1 MLLFFVIRISEINW
15 CELQLV
21 AFAIISAESVLKMAQ
36 KKVFL
41 ALACLAIVLATNAE
55 AQEIKFTD
63 EQLQSFKEE
72 IDKLVA
78 EKKASCE
85 NHEKMCQELSTGGS
99 FDFSKLCEMIFKTYL
114 CEGLQDIDTVR
125 RIANNLFSAS
135 KDSSKE
141 AVKSATDSKDD
152 Q

>member
-1 MLLFFVIRISEINW
+1 
-15 CELQLV
+15 
-21 AFAIISAESVLKMAQ
+21 MAQ

-41 ALACLAIVLATNAE
+41 ALACLAIILATNAE

-85 NHEKMCQELSTGGS
+85 NHEKVCQELSTGGS

-114 CEGLQDIDTVR
+114 CEGPHDIDTVR

-135 KDSSKE
+135 KE
-141 AVKSATDSKDD
+141 AVKSATDSNDD